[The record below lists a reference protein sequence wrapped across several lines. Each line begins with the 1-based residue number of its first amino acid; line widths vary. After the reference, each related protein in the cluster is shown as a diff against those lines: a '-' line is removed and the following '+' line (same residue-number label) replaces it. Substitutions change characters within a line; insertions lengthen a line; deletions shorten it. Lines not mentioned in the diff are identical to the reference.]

1 MTVRGVLQ
9 VHSAPPALS
18 PHIEWAVAG
27 VLGVTVTLPWVDQPA
42 SPGALRAELNWQ
54 GRPGTGGAIT
64 SALAGWNLLRF
75 EVTEEAS
82 SGCDAVR
89 YSCTPSL
96 GTFSAVIS
104 ANGDVLVPE
113 GRLRAAMTL
122 ASASVSAGFT
132 GSGPASGATGSRFR
146 LASGP
151 GPGGPGPDS
160 EAGAD
165 SDPGL
170 GVGSA
175 ADSDAGSG
183 SGLGAG
189 SRADSGSG
197 LVLIDGASPGGGI
210 HGLKDRHGPRHPA
223 LGGSLEAELRLLL
236 GQPWDD
242 ELEPF
247 RHAAAGAPVRWL
259 HATG

>member
-18 PHIEWAVAG
+18 PHVEWAVAG
-27 VLGVTVTLPWVDQPA
+27 VLGMSLTMPWVDQPA
-42 SPGALRAELNWQ
+42 SPGTLRAELTWQ
-54 GRPGTGGAIT
+54 GRPGAAGAIT

-82 SGCDAVR
+82 AGCDAVR

-104 ANGDVLVPE
+104 ANGDVLIPE

-122 ASASVSAGFT
+122 ASASAPAAGF
-132 GSGPASGATGSRFR
+132 
-146 LASGP
+146 
-151 GPGGPGPDS
+151 
-160 EAGAD
+160 
-165 SDPGL
+165 
-170 GVGSA
+170 VGSA
-175 ADSDAGSG
+175 FAGQETAEIIGMPVSVASGTEFASVGAIADE
-183 SGLGAG
+183 
-189 SRADSGSG
+189 
-197 LVLIDGASPGGGI
+197 ASPGDGI
-210 HGLKDRHGPRHPA
+210 RGLRDLHGPRHPA
-223 LGGSLEAELRLLL
+223 LGGSLEEELSLLL